1 MCGHRRGI
9 TLIVTLLFESN
20 DVFGM
25 ISQLSICTRSEAVL
39 HGVRPWGE
47 AELQLRSM
55 LSCAALVS
63 MAGVRSG
70 WLPWEVGPRLAWLR
84 RAFAWCSG
92 PAALS
97 ADSIELHP
105 STSSQTPNSIPH
117 HHTSFPNP

>member
-1 MCGHRRGI
+1 MCGHRGEI
-9 TLIVTLLFESN
+9 TLIMALLFESN
-20 DVFGM
+20 DVHLH
-25 ISQLSICTRSEAVL
+25 SERSCIACQAL
-39 HGVRPWGE
+39 GE
-47 AELQLRSM
+47 AELQLKSL
-55 LSCAALVS
+55 LSRAALVS